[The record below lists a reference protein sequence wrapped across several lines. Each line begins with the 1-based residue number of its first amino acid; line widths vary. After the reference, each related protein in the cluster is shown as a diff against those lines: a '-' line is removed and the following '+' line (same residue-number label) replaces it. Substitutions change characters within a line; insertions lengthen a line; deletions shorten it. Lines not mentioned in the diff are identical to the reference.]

1 LHSLYYSQ
9 KNRKMTNQELKD
21 QIYLAVI
28 KLLQNSAS
36 VNDGIVMVDKNG
48 VVTKAVK
55 SQSEINR
62 EADRF
67 VSCMKL
73 DRLNTE
79 ELQLVLD
86 WYKNPS
92 EINAI
97 MTDPFKFRIV
107 NDFIKKYPNVITDD
121 DPCNT
126 TDYSKEAAIKKLN
139 ESMGNGTPDVL
150 PPNTPTAAA
159 SNPTRPKTKIPFI
172 PIAIGLVV
180 VLGVIIYI
188 KKAK

>member
-1 LHSLYYSQ
+1 
-9 KNRKMTNQELKD
+9 
-21 QIYLAVI
+21 
-28 KLLQNSAS
+28 LQNSAS

-55 SQSEINR
+55 SQSEINK
-62 EADRF
+62 EADRY
-67 VSCMKL
+67 VTCMKL

-92 EINAI
+92 DSNVL

-107 NDFIKKYPNVITDD
+107 NDFVKKYPNVITDN
-121 DPCNT
+121 DPCDT
-126 TDYSKEAAIKKLN
+126 TDYSKEAAIQKLK

-150 PPNTPTAAA
+150 PPNTGGIKATPTI
-159 SNPTRPKTKIPFI
+159 NDDGIPTPKKAKKIPFI